1 MNEFNIRQI
10 GQRIA
15 SKRRELNMT
24 QSNLADQ
31 LLVSYQAISNW
42 ERGNTLPDI
51 EKLPQLAT
59 ILQLSIDE
67 LLGNSGVA
75 VMHYHEG
82 VADSQEITTLAPIIK
97 PKELAAATQAQ
108 PFELELVEQLAP
120 FLSSEELFA
129 LLKPITE
136 PLTEEALEEFLPF
149 LETDHLEQLMKE
161 DYAFAFLEEAAP
173 YLSAT
178 FLAQKV
184 EQAVSNSLSLYEL
197 EDIAPFLEK
206 QDLGRILQ
214 KILAASENPEQRLSE
229 LEDLL
234 PFLDESTLVTLV
246 GYFPVSS
253 EVFELFTPFLATET
267 LLQALRKK
275 R

>member
-59 ILQLSIDE
+59 IFQLSIDE

-120 FLSSEELFA
+120 FLSSEEL
-129 LLKPITE
+129 
-136 PLTEEALEEFLPF
+136 
-149 LETDHLEQLMKE
+149 D
-161 DYAFAFLEEAAP
+161 
-173 YLSAT
+173 
-178 FLAQKV
+178 
-184 EQAVSNSLSLYEL
+184 
-197 EDIAPFLEK
+197 
-206 QDLGRILQ
+206 
-214 KILAASENPEQRLSE
+214 
-229 LEDLL
+229 
-234 PFLDESTLVTLV
+234 
-246 GYFPVSS
+246 
-253 EVFELFTPFLATET
+253 
-267 LLQALRKK
+267 RKSVV
-275 R
+275 

>member
-1 MNEFNIRQI
+1 M
-10 GQRIA
+10 
-15 SKRRELNMT
+15 
-24 QSNLADQ
+24 
-31 LLVSYQAISNW
+31 
-42 ERGNTLPDI
+42 
-51 EKLPQLAT
+51 
-59 ILQLSIDE
+59 
-67 LLGNSGVA
+67 
-75 VMHYHEG
+75 
-82 VADSQEITTLAPIIK
+82 
-97 PKELAAATQAQ
+97 
-108 PFELELVEQLAP
+108 
-120 FLSSEELFA
+120 SSEELFA

-161 DYAFAFLEEAAP
+161 DYTFAFLEEAAP